1 MHDQNCRGIQDVFL
15 TGAMTHVTQIPFPAD
30 SQLHP
35 LLARAHYFDAF
46 TAELADPTLT
56 PVEMI
61 VRFGEAFP
69 DWGEGLLSV
78 RNQVVKR
85 LGLRDVGAFRKAV
98 PNPPA
103 TVSVGD
109 PVGFFHIVAMDKT
122 ELVLGIDDSHLD
134 VRVSVLKRGDGRGAS
149 YVLGSVVTIHNLLG
163 RLYMLPVAPM
173 HRLIVRE
180 TMRRAGI

>member
-1 MHDQNCRGIQDVFL
+1 MEDVFL
-15 TGAMTHVTQIPFPAD
+15 TVAMTHVTQIPFPAD

-35 LLARAHYFDAF
+35 LLARAHYYDAF
-46 TAELADPTLT
+46 AAKMVDPALAPI
-56 PVEMI
+56 EMM

-69 DWGEGLLSV
+69 DWGEALLSI

-85 LGLRDVGAFRKAV
+85 LGLRDVGAFRQVV
-98 PNPPA
+98 PNPPK

-109 PVGFFHIVAMDKT
+109 PVGFFHIVAMDET

-180 TMRRAGI
+180 TMRRAGV